1 MTITEKEIVEIIS
14 DALYITDEEDDII
27 NDTETFDERGL
38 LTHDN
43 GLVVSMRDGT
53 EFQITVKQSR

>member
-27 NDTETFDERGL
+27 NDTETFDERGF
-38 LTHDN
+38 LTYDN
-43 GLVVSMRDGT
+43 GLVISMRDGA